1 MCGRYVHPDDAAI
14 EREWHVGRDDS
25 NPFARRF
32 NVLPTTNV
40 PVLRRD
46 PQSGALALAAARWG
60 LIPHWWKD
68 AKAPKFTINARAEE
82 AATKPMWR
90 HAWRHARCLIPAE
103 GWYEWRELERVNR
116 ETGEVKKT
124 KQPYYIHRADEHP
137 FCFAGL
143 MAFWQA
149 PGSDDATLSCAIL
162 TKAAAGPAT
171 EVHDR
176 IPVVLPTREFEE
188 WSDSAMTDAARVQS
202 IVMDHAQADFTFYP
216 VSTKVNS
223 SRSAGPE
230 LIEPVQ
236 IA

>member
-1 MCGRYVHPDDAAI
+1 M
-14 EREWHVGRDDS
+14 EREWHIGRDDS

-46 PQSGALALAAARWG
+46 PETGQLALAGARWG

-68 AKAPKFTINARAEE
+68 AKPPKFTINARAEE
-82 AATKPMWR
+82 AASKPMWR

-116 ETGEVKKT
+116 ETGEVKTT
-124 KQPYYIHRADEHP
+124 KQPYYIHRADGHP

-143 MAFWQA
+143 MAFSQA
-149 PGSDDATLSCAIL
+149 PGSDDATLSIAIL
-162 TKAAAGPAT
+162 TKAAAGPAA

-176 IPVVLPTREFEE
+176 MPVVLPAQEYDE
-188 WSDSAMTDAARVQS
+188 WTDSAMTDATRIQS
-202 IVMDHAQADFTFYP
+202 IITDHAQSEFSFHP

-230 LIEPVQ
+230 LIEPVE